1 MKTVNNQ
8 HKESLD
14 TNNPRGF
21 MATHTDQDK
30 GFTLYYD
37 GLEGGKK
44 RTIEFA
50 KTLIEDGYDIEW
62 SNESNLKENQDEKLN
77 TPKETIQGNTQQGRS
92 VTRVTAERETK
103 GSPNANPSVKK
114 REVEVEG

>member
-1 MKTVNNQ
+1 MKTVNNK
-8 HKESLD
+8 HEESLD

-21 MATHTDQDK
+21 MATHTDEDK
-30 GFTLYYD
+30 GFTWYYD
-37 GLEGGKK
+37 GMQGGKE
-44 RTIEFA
+44 RTTEFA

-77 TPKETIQGNTQQGRS
+77 TPKEKIQETTQQSRS
-92 VTRVTAERETK
+92 IARAMDKREANR
-103 GSPNANPSVKK
+103 SPYANPSVKK